1 MVAVAIPRTDGS
13 LPRDRRG
20 RVKVTDVRITAN
32 GDLDRAL
39 PGGPDVPVSER
50 DLTWMVEKRRRYWAS
65 IERRFAVTALEMAMN
80 LVGAGIVDLFCEV
93 DDALHIGAVKHWQLT
108 EPWDQHR
115 RMRMQTEIARDE
127 TWRARADAAAE
138 RVRDIDPGLS
148 AALSRTRASSGRF
161 PVLVYAAED
170 LAEGVSHD
178 GPRAFSQAHFTTTKD
193 RDDVTKILTDYG
205 ADPATVIALGLERSP
220 YLGLGGPITIQA
232 GTGQINLCGLDGPLQ
247 FRATNRKKIDFAVIQ
262 GTPDLAIIENLQAAE
277 ATCDNFPE
285 VAVVWCAGQPS
296 DAALDVIV
304 SLAASVENVYVIPD
318 ADLGGVR
325 IAKRIVSALEA
336 GAEARV
342 VDVGT
347 RPHPKR
353 EPFGKASSEGLS
365 LLAQG
370 SGSVARFARACLGRG
385 YPVEQEAT
393 IRSAVTEALIT
404 DEPR

>member
-1 MVAVAIPRTDGS
+1 M
-13 LPRDRRG
+13 
-20 RVKVTDVRITAN
+20 TDVRIRAN
-32 GDLDRAL
+32 GDLERAV
-39 PGGPDVPVSER
+39 PGGTDLTVSER
-50 DLTWMVEKRRRYWAS
+50 DLTWIVEKRRRYWAS
-65 IERRFAVTALEMAMN
+65 IERRFAATALEKAMH
-80 LVGAGIVDLFCEV
+80 LVSAGIVDLVCEV

-108 EPWDQHR
+108 EPWDEHR
-115 RMRMQTEIARDE
+115 RTRKQTEIARDE

-138 RVRDIDPGLS
+138 RVREIDPGLS
-148 AALSRTRASSGRF
+148 DALSRTRASSGRL
-161 PVLVYAAED
+161 PVLVFAAED

-193 RDDVTKILTDYG
+193 RDDVAKILTDCG

-232 GTGQINLCGLDGPLQ
+232 GTGQIDLCGLDGPLQ
-247 FRATNRKKIDFAVIQ
+247 FRATNRKKIDFGVMEGARELAV
-262 GTPDLAIIENLQAAE
+262 IENLQAAE

-285 VAVVWCAGQPS
+285 VAVAWCAGQPS

-325 IAKRIVSALEA
+325 IARRIVSALDA
-336 GAEARV
+336 GATARV

-353 EPFGKASSEGLS
+353 ESFGKASVEGLA
-365 LLAQG
+365 LLAEG
-370 SGSVARFARACLGRG
+370 SGSVARFARACLDRG

-393 IRSAVTEALIT
+393 IRSAVTEALT
-404 DEPR
+404 SREPG